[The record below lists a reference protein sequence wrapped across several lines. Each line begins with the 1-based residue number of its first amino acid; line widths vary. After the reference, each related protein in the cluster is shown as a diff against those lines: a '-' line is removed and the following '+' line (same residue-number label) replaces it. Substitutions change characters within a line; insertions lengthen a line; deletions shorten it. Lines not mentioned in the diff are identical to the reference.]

1 MYSSIPDALRRL
13 HRSGFKIVIFTNQGG
28 IKKSEAKADE
38 IKGKV
43 GLRSLFFVLRFHS
56 SAFFVLRSLT
66 HETLLGWADM
76 GPVGGL
82 GGAHPGVHRRRR

>member
-1 MYSSIPDALRRL
+1 MYASIPDTLRKL

-43 GLRSLFFVLRFHS
+43 LRRSFAPSFVL
-56 SAFFVLRSLT
+56 ALVY
-66 HETLLGWADM
+66 
-76 GPVGGL
+76 
-82 GGAHPGVHRRRR
+82 

>member
-1 MYSSIPDALRRL
+1 MYASIPDALRRL

-43 GLRSLFFVLRFHS
+43 GLRSSFFGLCFFIRGPFSFSFFALFDS
-56 SAFFVLRSLT
+56 
-66 HETLLGWADM
+66 
-76 GPVGGL
+76 
-82 GGAHPGVHRRRR
+82 

>member
-43 GLRSLFFVLRFHS
+43 GLRSSFFVLRLS
-56 SAFFVLRSLT
+56 SAFRSSLFLT
-66 HETLLGWADM
+66 HETLPGWADM